1 MFVIPEELG
10 TKAGMLDT
18 IFAGVIP
25 TPLNDAQDV
34 EPLPTF
40 STLESVAHPGSPD
53 AKTVL
58 ADKNS
63 SSVALLNC
71 ILGYF
76 ALI

>member
-1 MFVIPEELG
+1 MFVIPEAPTGGVLN
-10 TKAGMLDT
+10 TA
-18 IFAGVIP
+18 FAGVTP
-25 TPLNDAQDV
+25 TPLNDAQVDV
-34 EPLPTF
+34 PLPTF
-40 STLESVAHPGSPD
+40 STLASVAHPGSPD

-63 SSVALLNC
+63 TSVALLNC